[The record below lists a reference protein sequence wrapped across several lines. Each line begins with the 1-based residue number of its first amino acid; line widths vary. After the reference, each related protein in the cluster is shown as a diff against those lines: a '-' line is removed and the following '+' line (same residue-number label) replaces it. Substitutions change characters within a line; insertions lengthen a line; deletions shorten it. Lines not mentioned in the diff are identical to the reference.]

1 MEEKEKELFPS
12 PYGEKVIKSWY
23 VRRIANDHSCVSV
36 PLMGEKECRDNKKTV
51 IPAMV
56 TSIHVGI
63 LNDRQVGNL
72 SIPHCFLVKPCR

>member
-1 MEEKEKELFPS
+1 
-12 PYGEKVIKSWY
+12 
-23 VRRIANDHSCVSV
+23 
-36 PLMGEKECRDNKKTV
+36 MGEKECRDNKKTV

-56 TSIHVGI
+56 KSTHVGI